1 MYYSTIGFLAAL
13 VLLVENQDIL
23 FTRRD
28 GFGTPAWKSYRGFL
42 IAVLV
47 YYASDIAWG
56 ILESQKLS
64 GPLFLDTSIYFASIA
79 VSVLFWTQF
88 AVRYL
93 DDKSGFGDFLLYA
106 GRVFC
111 GAVLVLVVINAFA
124 PILFSVDEQCVYTA
138 GPVRYAALG
147 TQIVLLLLTSAY
159 ALSSMHQADA
169 AKRNRYRAI
178 ALFGLITAVF
188 LIAQIWFPYLP
199 LYSVAYMLGISLL
212 HTFVVANEREE
223 YKLGMMAAEDRAREA
238 AKVAELQRSFAI
250 MFDNIPGMSF
260 AKDAETGVYI
270 ACNQAFAEYA
280 HKENP
285 EGVIGLTDEQIF
297 DPETA
302 RHFVEDDRVAL
313 SMDEPYIFFEDVPD
327 AVGKHR
333 QLQTTKLKYTDASGR
348 LCTLGMCA
356 DVTDL
361 VRIQHE
367 YAMTKED
374 YERERSIGIIHAHI
388 AQALAHSFEDLYYVN
403 LETEEFIEYRANGR
417 RGALTEVRR
426 GENFFDEC
434 KADANVFIHPDDRAA
449 FKRGMDRETLVDAL
463 DRNGSF
469 AMTYRLVQGDESTYV
484 NMRVS
489 RMQDDE
495 RFIVIG
501 VANIDEEMRQRKAV
515 ERAKE
520 ESLTYAR
527 INALAGNYICIFAV
541 DPETDRYLRYSST
554 DRFDSFEL
562 PEEGEDFFGT
572 SRTEGRGVIH
582 PDDLERYLDLFS
594 KADILSA
601 IERDGIY
608 TLRYRL
614 FISGKSTHVQLKAA
628 LIDEKDGPR
637 LIVGISDIDSVVHQE
652 EEYAKRLTQAQSQ
665 ASQDALTGVKNRHA
679 FLNTEEQLDRQ
690 IEERRPPAFAI
701 VIFDVNDLKKVND
714 AHGHKAGDQYLRD
727 ACKVICDIFKHSP
740 VFRIGGDEFAV
751 VAQGSDYDC
760 IDNLMEKV
768 AEHNAMAARV
778 DGAVIAC
785 GMAKYEGDES
795 VAPVFERADLAMY
808 ENKSALKATQA
819 AD

>member
-1 MYYSTIGFLAAL
+1 MYYSAMGLLAAL
-13 VLLVENQDIL
+13 VLLVENQDVL
-23 FTRRD
+23 FSRRD

-93 DDKSGFGDFLLYA
+93 DDKGGFGGFLLYA

-124 PILFSVDEQCVYTA
+124 PILFSVDDQCVYTA

-159 ALSSMHQADA
+159 ALSSMHQAETT
-169 AKRNRYRAI
+169 KRNRYRAI

-223 YKLGMMAAEDRAREA
+223 YMLGMMAAQNQAHEA
-238 AKVAELQRSFAI
+238 AKVAELQQTITS

-285 EGVIGLTDEQIF
+285 ADVIGLTDEQIF

-327 AVGKHR
+327 AAGKHR
-333 QLQTTKLKYTDASGR
+333 QLQTTKIKYTDASGR

-356 DVTDL
+356 DVTGL
-361 VRIQHE
+361 VRVQHE

-388 AQALAHSFEDLYYVN
+388 AQALAHGYDDLFYVN
-403 LETEEFIEYRANGR
+403 VETEEFIEYRTDGDK
-417 RGALTEVRR
+417 GLLTEVRH
-426 GENFFDEC
+426 GEHFFDEC
-434 KADANVFIHPDDRAA
+434 KVEVNLYVHPDDRAA
-449 FKRGMDRETLVDAL
+449 FVRGMDRETLLGAL

-469 AMTYRLVQGDESTYV
+469 VMTYQLIQGDKSTYV

-489 RMQDDE
+489 RMEDDE

-515 ERAKE
+515 ERAEE
-520 ESLTYAR
+520 ESITYAR
-527 INALAGNYICIFAV
+527 INALAGNYLCVFAV

-554 DRFDSFEL
+554 DKFDVFGL
-562 PEEGEDFFGT
+562 PEEGEDFFGV
-572 SRTEGRGVIH
+572 SRAEGRAVVH
-582 PDDLERYLDLFS
+582 PDDLERYLDLFN
-594 KADILSA
+594 KPNVLSA
-601 IERDGIY
+601 IERNGIF

-614 FISGKSTHVQLKAA
+614 VIGGKPTHVQLKAA
-628 LIDEKDGPR
+628 MIDEKDGPR
-637 LIVGISDIDSVVHQE
+637 LIVGISNIDTVVHQE

-665 ASQDALTGVKNRHA
+665 ANQDALTGVKNRHA
-679 FLNTEEQLDRQ
+679 FLNAEEQLDRQ
-690 IEERRPPAFAI
+690 IEEQPQLEFAL
-701 VIFDVNDLKKVND
+701 VIFDVNDLKQVND
-714 AHGHKAGDQYLRD
+714 ARGHQAGDQHLRN
-727 ACKVICDIFKHSP
+727 ACKAICDIFKHSP

-751 VAQGSDYDC
+751 VAQGGDYDC
-760 IDNLMEKV
+760 IDELLEKV
-768 AEHNAMAARV
+768 AEHNAAAARTEKPI
-778 DGAVIAC
+778 IAC
-785 GMAKYEGDES
+785 GMARYDDDGS

-808 ENKSALKATQA
+808 DNKADLKAG
-819 AD
+819 D